1 MSSLA
6 NLNIVKF
13 FLKMVLTN
21 PIVRAIM
28 FWLSV
33 RLCIFDTIKIRTSYD
48 CRGGAA
54 LPMTA
59 PVQGDYDGGV
69 KLLEV

>member
-1 MSSLA
+1 MWDYAHLA
-6 NLNIVKF
+6 Y
-13 FLKMVLTN
+13 
-21 PIVRAIM
+21 
-28 FWLSV
+28 
-33 RLCIFDTIKIRTSYD
+33 IKIRTSYD
-48 CRGGAA
+48 CKGGAA